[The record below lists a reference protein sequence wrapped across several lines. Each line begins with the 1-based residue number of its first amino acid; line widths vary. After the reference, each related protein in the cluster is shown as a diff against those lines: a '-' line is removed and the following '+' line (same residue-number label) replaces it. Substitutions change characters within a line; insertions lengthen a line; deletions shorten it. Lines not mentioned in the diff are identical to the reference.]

1 MEALRRAGAR
11 QLRQSVG
18 VVDGAAGRSSLP
30 WLGFEDGVWGRT
42 LADVCSGVRHASGGK
57 HVPPLALMDYD
68 MKQFEPE
75 QIRNF
80 SIIGD
85 ASTNALHCTA
95 CELLAGGA
103 VQ

>member
-1 MEALRRAGAR
+1 MEALRRASAR

-18 VVDGAAGRSSLP
+18 LVDGAAGHSSLR
-30 WLGFEDGVWGRT
+30 WLGFDRVWST
-42 LADVCSGVRHASGGK
+42 SWADMCWGVRHASSGK
-57 HVPPLALMDYD
+57 HVPPLALVDYD
-68 MKQFEPE
+68 MKQFEPQ

-85 ASTNALHCTA
+85 ACTMHCTA
-95 CELLAGGA
+95 CELVAGGS

>member
-1 MEALRRAGAR
+1 
-11 QLRQSVG
+11 
-18 VVDGAAGRSSLP
+18 
-30 WLGFEDGVWGRT
+30 
-42 LADVCSGVRHASGGK
+42 
-57 HVPPLALMDYD
+57 MDYN

-75 QIRNF
+75 QIRNIT
-80 SIIGD
+80 IIGD